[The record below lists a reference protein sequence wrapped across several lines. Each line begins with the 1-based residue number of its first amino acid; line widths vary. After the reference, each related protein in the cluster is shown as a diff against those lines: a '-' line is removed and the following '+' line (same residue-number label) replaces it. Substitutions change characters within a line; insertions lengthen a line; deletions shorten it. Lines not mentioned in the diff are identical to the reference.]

1 MKRIIA
7 AIAAVGAVGTSLAAG
22 QGTQWDEIELD
33 GGGMEFRLGNDEGAS
48 IILGCHTQGVFAGF
62 EFPEPL
68 KNAEQ
73 ASVRG
78 VPGDRQNVAVAQ
90 VSDKVVRVSTGDGIE
105 VTLRLLRNAASFY
118 VRVAGFSE
126 TFNTSGSGHV
136 VRRCIERQ
144 EDGIGLPT
152 RRF

>member
-1 MKRIIA
+1 MAR
-7 AIAAVGAVGTSLAAG
+7 
-22 QGTQWDEIELD
+22 
-33 GGGMEFRLGNDEGAS
+33 
-48 IILGCHTQGVFAGF
+48 
-62 EFPEPL
+62 
-68 KNAEQ
+68 
-73 ASVRG
+73 
-78 VPGDRQNVAVAQ
+78 
-90 VSDKVVRVSTGDGIE
+90 VSDKVVRVSTGSGID